1 MARYIDRD
9 KIEYELILG
18 ANGHFIAA
26 ARKEFIDRLPVED
39 VEPVKPT
46 QIPTPEQ
53 EEDAWLKHEIRRDT
67 FDAVFI
73 SIVAAAVLVLCCFAI
88 GGRA

>member
-1 MARYIDRD
+1 MARYLDRD
-9 KIEYELILG
+9 KIVYEMILDP
-18 ANGHFIAA
+18 NGHMIAA
-26 ARKEFIDRLPVED
+26 ARKELIDRLPDED
-39 VEPVKPT
+39 VEPVKPA
-46 QIPTPEQ
+46 QISMPKQ

-88 GGRA
+88 GGRI